1 MRKLILYSAVSLDG
15 FIARLDGEIDWL
27 FQGQEG
33 QDYGYNAFSQ
43 SVDTVIMGGK
53 TFRQVL
59 GFGDPFPY
67 EDKNCY
73 VYTRDV
79 SLSFESAIFIHHDL
93 IEHTKKLKSQEGKN
107 IWLIGGG
114 QINTLHLNAGLVDE
128 IQLFIHP
135 VILGH
140 GIRLFE
146 NEVIENWLVPK
157 DVEEYSDGMIRI
169 TYHRK
174 EESS

>member
-15 FIARLDGEIDWL
+15 FIARSNGDIDWL

-33 QDYGYNAFSQ
+33 QDYGYHKFSQ

-59 GFGDPFPY
+59 GFGEPFPY
-67 EDKNCY
+67 EHKNCF

-79 SLSFESAIFIHHDL
+79 ALKYKPAKFIHHDL
-93 IEHTKKLKSQEGKN
+93 IEHTKSLKDKGGKN

-114 QINTLHLNAGLVDE
+114 QINTMHLNAGLIDE

-135 VILGH
+135 VLLGH

-146 NEVIENWLVPK
+146 NEVIENWLVPQ
-157 DVEEYSDGMIRI
+157 DVEEFSDGMIRI

-174 EESS
+174 EKPT